1 MPRLIDPGTPAPL
14 SFEDFCDAL
23 DASTVDCEDEEAFA
37 SLAPLLAGLGR
48 NRDFL
53 GHAALEALQ
62 RSDTALPG
70 QGYGAQVL
78 LLRPPCDRFIVRAA
92 FWPSP
97 DDAAMRSSGGRH
109 FYYGVPHNHDF
120 AFLTYG
126 YCGPGYE
133 SDYWDFDPD
142 AVAGQVG
149 ETAYLRALGR
159 YRLAPDTL
167 MLNRKWRD
175 VHSQHPPRRFSV
187 SLNILARPSAHQWR
201 EQFRFDTQ
209 TDTIAQ
215 VLSAHPSEPL
225 LRLAANISDEGRD
238 LAASFAAHHASDTM
252 RRAALR
258 ACVGARVPGSERLL
272 RDAADGPARALA
284 GEARALLDQWHRNG
298 GG

>member
-1 MPRLIDPGTPAPL
+1 
-14 SFEDFCDAL
+14 
-23 DASTVDCEDEEAFA
+23 
-37 SLAPLLAGLGR
+37 
-48 NRDFL
+48 
-53 GHAALEALQ
+53 
-62 RSDTALPG
+62 
-70 QGYGAQVL
+70 
-78 LLRPPCDRFIVRAA
+78 
-92 FWPSP
+92 
-97 DDAAMRSSGGRH
+97 
-109 FYYGVPHNHDF
+109 
-120 AFLTYG
+120 
-126 YCGPGYE
+126 
-133 SDYWDFDPD
+133 
-142 AVAGQVG
+142 
-149 ETAYLRALGR
+149 
-159 YRLAPDTL
+159 APDTL

-284 GEARALLDQWHRNG
+284 GEARALLDQCYQNG